1 MSQIFI
7 ILIILFFSYVLPSVK
22 KEANKA
28 SIRKGSGA
36 KGRNPRDYGN
46 IVLDG
51 KVISMRNK
59 GVVDPS
65 AMYSDSKRAQE
76 QGIR

>member
-1 MSQIFI
+1 MTEIAV
-7 ILIILFFSYVLPSVK
+7 ILIVIFFSFVLPSVK
-22 KEANKA
+22 KKANKA
-28 SIRKGSGA
+28 SINKGSGA

-65 AMYSDSKRAQE
+65 AMYSDSKRAKE

>member
-1 MSQIFI
+1 MTEIVV
-7 ILIILFFSYVLPSVK
+7 ILIVLFFSFVLPSIK
-22 KEANKA
+22 KSANKA
-28 SIRKGSGA
+28 SINKGTGA
-36 KGRNPRDYGN
+36 NGRNPRDYGN

-65 AMYSDSKRAQE
+65 GMYSDSKRAKEQE
-76 QGIR
+76 MK